1 MQTFLPYVDFTRSAQ
16 CLDTKRLVK
25 QIVECQQIFNA
36 LLLPEAKGWKN
47 HPAVT
52 QWKGYESSL
61 LDYMAE
67 MVEEYFQRFPAK
79 RGNSKSWNYVLKTFW
94 ATGLIGR
101 SESPHWLGNPELHA
115 SHRANLLRKD
125 PTFYGTFGWTEEP
138 REGYI
143 WGRDIDPLTNQLINQ
158 ENN

>member
-1 MQTFLPYVDFTRSAQ
+1 MQTFLPYADFDKSAQ

-25 QIVECQQIFNA
+25 QIVECQQILNA

-52 QWKGYESSL
+52 QWKGYEVSL
-61 LDYMAE
+61 VRYMAS
-67 MVEEYFQRFPAK
+67 VTGAYFKRFPKK
-79 RGNSKSWNYVLKTFW
+79 RGENKSWNYVVNNFYDVV
-94 ATGLIGR
+94 TGSGAN
-101 SESPHWLGNPELHA
+101 PPWLGNEELHA

-143 WGRDIDPLTNQLINQ
+143 WGRDIDPLTNR